1 MAEYAIAPIKT
12 TVKRPEEVS
21 AIDGASLGV
30 AGSTAI
36 ELVCDYIGIKLDGSN
51 KTQKNLLI
59 TAASGGVGI
68 YAVQVLPPSSTL
80 LFFHSY
86 DFFLDFPN
94 VKPNFIVRRYSSFF
108 NIKDLFSSFNW
119 CPLYL
124 TC

>member
-68 YAVQVLPPSSTL
+68 YAVQVLPPSSTP
-80 LFFHSY
+80 FFPLIWFFSG
-86 DFFLDFPN
+86 FFLM
-94 VKPNFIVRRYSSFF
+94 
-108 NIKDLFSSFNW
+108 
-119 CPLYL
+119 
-124 TC
+124 